1 MRAFRLMRTH
11 APRTDSLRLPASGR
25 RLTSLAGLLAL
36 LLVASLLPVACDTD
50 NPPLLGLGGGGG
62 GGNGS
67 QDSLISAFTVQSG
80 DLQNGSTLETF
91 GQPLQVL
98 ATDDLG
104 FGVPGVAVGWE
115 VKSGV
120 ATVSAT
126 SGITDSTGVAE
137 ILVTAGPVLGPI
149 VVQANAAGSSLYRA
163 EFVLLVTAVQVEILA
178 DRFVGPLGGDTVD
191 VVAGDTVE
199 WLNRDLQS
207 HLLRS
212 VVLPEGGT
220 TIRSDSLRNSDRY
233 RFVPNVAGIWVY
245 EDELSSSVPA
255 PRGVIRAVGRQ
266 EVGSLSV
273 ELVLSAGNPPPRA
286 VLATV
291 DGGLYAAAMAP
302 GDTVVFLNLSAVPH
316 IVRLRDV
323 PLNCVVAGDNP
334 RSVPVVASDT
344 VRTRFQLG
352 CQ

>member
-1 MRAFRLMRTH
+1 MT
-11 APRTDSLRLPASGR
+11 
-25 RLTSLAGLLAL
+25 TSFAGIVAV
-36 LLVASLLPVACDTD
+36 LLVAGLGPVACDTD

-62 GGNGS
+62 GGNGI
-67 QDSLISAFTVQSG
+67 QDSLISAFAVRSG
-80 DLQNGSTLETF
+80 DLQTGSTLETF
-91 GQPLQVL
+91 GEPLTVL
-98 ATDDLG
+98 ATDYLE
-104 FGVPGVAVGWE
+104 FGVPGIVVDWV

-126 SGITDSTGVAE
+126 SSVTDSTGAAG
-137 ILVTAGPVLGPI
+137 ILVTSGPVLGPI
-149 VVQANAAGSSLYRA
+149 VVQANVAGSPIYSA
-163 EFVLLVTAVQVEILA
+163 EFALLVSAVQVEILA

-212 VVLPEGGT
+212 VENPDGGT
-220 TIRSDSLRNSDRY
+220 VIRSDSLRNSDRY
-233 RFVPNVAGIWVY
+233 RFVPNVEGIWVY

-255 PRGVIRAVGRQ
+255 PRGVIRAAGRQ
-266 EVGSLSV
+266 SVGSLSV
-273 ELVLSAGNPPPRA
+273 ELVLAAGNPPPRA

-302 GDTVVFLNLSAVPH
+302 GDTVVFQNLSAVPH

-323 PLNCVVAGDNP
+323 PLNCVVAGENP
-334 RSVPVVASDT
+334 RSVSVIASDT
-344 VRTRFQLG
+344 VRTLFELG
-352 CQ
+352 CD